1 MAVVINGTTGIDK
14 VQDDSVD
21 IADLSATGSP
31 SSSTYLRG
39 DNTWATVS
47 AGVETNLTATSNIGL
62 GANAVDSITTGDYN
76 VGIGDDAMTATTEGG
91 YNVAV
96 GHEAMKANT
105 TGGNNVSI
113 GDSSMEANTTGNNNV
128 AVGRGAFTVNTT
140 GSANTAVGKASLDAN
155 TTANH
160 NTAIGYIALGEN
172 STGTQNTALGSEAL
186 QDNTTANNNT
196 AVGYNALKANTTGAD
211 NTAVGTESML
221 AATTGQHNTSI
232 GKGSLIA
239 VTTGSS
245 NVAMGRATGANI
257 TTASQQTLIG
267 VEAGYSNALGQSNT
281 LIGYQAGR
289 SIVGDGAAGGVNN
302 VCIGNGAG
310 YDTNAITGGRWNIII
325 GDFARGQ
332 GGNYEAETV
341 IGYNV
346 GGGAENRFTFGR
358 NTNDTACSFGSTS
371 WSAPSDERY
380 KKDIV
385 TSTAGLSFVNDL
397 RPVTHKWKNEGDLPS
412 DHNAYV
418 EGSTNVYNNATK
430 TYHGFV
436 AQEVKTAIDAHSE
449 IKDGFDL
456 WDVDGD
462 GRQRIADGALM
473 PILVKAIQELSAKN
487 TALEARITTLEGQE

>member
-39 DNTWATVS
+39 DNSWATVTS
-47 AGVETNLTATSNIGL
+47 GATALDGLSDAKTPATSNLGL
-62 GANAVDSITTGDYN
+62 GGTALHSLTTGDNNIAIGYEAMYYN
-76 VGIGDDAMTATTEGG
+76 TTGYDNVAIGEGTMEANTTGHD
-91 YNVAV
+91 NVAV
-96 GHEAMKANT
+96 GREAL
-105 TGGNNVSI
+105 
-113 GDSSMEANTTGNNNV
+113 DANTTGNNNV
-128 AVGRGAFTVNTT
+128 AIGRVALGSNTTASQNVAVGQSALALNTT
-140 GSANTAVGKASLDAN
+140 GVDNVGVGMSA
-155 TTANH
+155 
-160 NTAIGYIALGEN
+160 
-172 STGTQNTALGSEAL
+172 
-186 QDNTTANNNT
+186 
-196 AVGYNALKANTTGAD
+196 
-211 NTAVGTESML
+211 L
-221 AATTGQHNTSI
+221 AANTTGQHNTAI

-257 TTASQQTLIG
+257 TTASHQTLIG
-267 VEAGYSNALGQSNT
+267 VEAGYSNALGGSNT

-289 SIVGDGAAGGVNN
+289 SIAGDGGAGGVNN

-487 TALEARITTLEGQE
+487 TALEARITTLEG

>member
-160 NTAIGYIALGEN
+160 NTALGYIALGAN

-186 QDNTTANNNT
+186 QDNTTADNNT
-196 AVGYNALKANTTGAD
+196 AVGYNALKANTTAEY
-211 NTAVGTESML
+211 NTAVGSESML
-221 AATTGQHNTSI
+221 TNTTGQKNTAVGRNTLGSNTTGFQNTS
-232 GKGSLIA
+232 
-239 VTTGSS
+239 V
-245 NVAMGRATGANI
+245 GRNAGYGN
-257 TTASQQTLIG
+257 TTAAYNTAIG
-267 VEAGYSNALGQSNT
+267 DEALYSNATGNT
-281 LIGYQAGR
+281 NTCIGYRAGR
-289 SIVGDGAAGGVNN
+289 SIAGDGGAGGVDN
-302 VCIGNGAG
+302 VCIGAGAG

-325 GDFARGQ
+325 GNWARGQ

-346 GGGAENRFTFGR
+346 GGGAENRFTFGI

-487 TALEARITTLEGQE
+487 TALEARITTLEG